1 MRDVVL
7 RGLGTAV
14 PPHVLPQ
21 DAVAREATTM
31 FGGRYGDFDR
41 LRPVF
46 ETTGIAQRHSVVPIS
61 WFREPRD
68 WADRNDVY
76 LRGATDL
83 FVAAT
88 QSALR
93 DANLQASD
101 IDAIVTVSST
111 GIATPSLEAHAM
123 AMLAFRPD
131 VLRVPVFG
139 LGCAGG
145 VSGLAIAADLAR
157 AVPERT
163 VLLVAVETCTL
174 SFRADTLT
182 KANIVATALF
192 ADGAAAA
199 VLRSEDRA
207 SRDGTPDRA
216 RSSAPRLRI
225 GSSGQV
231 TWPDT
236 LGIMG
241 WSVDPVGLGAIFS
254 KSIPTLVQDKM
265 RAAAVTF
272 LSAHGRDLDSLRG
285 CVFHPGG
292 TRVIEAL
299 EDVFSL
305 PADALDDEREVL
317 RTYGNMSAPTVLF
330 VLDRA
335 RRRPEFAVEGAR
347 LMAALGPGFTA
358 SFVLLEAACEEVSAQ
373 ATASDLAG
381 AAGASDLPRP
391 LGAL

>member
-21 DAVAREATTM
+21 DEVAREATTM

-46 ETTGIAQRHSVVPIS
+46 ETTGIDQRHSVVPFS

-68 WADRNDVY
+68 WADRNAVY
-76 LRGATDL
+76 LRGATEL

-88 QSALR
+88 QAALD
-93 DANLQASD
+93 DAGLQASD
-101 IDAIVTVSST
+101 VDAIVTVSST

-123 AMLAFRPD
+123 AELDFRPD

-145 VSGLAIAADLAR
+145 VSGLAIAADLTR

-163 VLLVAVETCTL
+163 VLVVAVETCTL

-199 VLRSEDRA
+199 VLCNEERSL
-207 SRDGTPDRA
+207 RDTATGLPA
-216 RSSAPRLRI
+216 SSASRLRI
-225 GSSGQV
+225 GCSGQV
-231 TWPDT
+231 TWPET

-241 WSVDPVGLGAIFS
+241 WSVDPVGFGAIFS
-254 KSIPTLVQDKM
+254 KSIPALVQDKM
-265 RAAAVTF
+265 RSAAVTF
-272 LSAHGRDLDSLRG
+272 LSAHGHNLDSLGG

-299 EDVFSL
+299 EEVFSL
-305 PADALDDEREVL
+305 PANALDDEREVL
-317 RTYGNMSAPTVLF
+317 RTHGNMSAPTVLF
-330 VLDRA
+330 VLDKA
-335 RRRPEFAVEGAR
+335 RREPSFVADGPV
-347 LMAALGPGFTA
+347 LMGALGPGFTA
-358 SFVLLEAACEEVSAQ
+358 SFLVLDAVRPVVSHSVGVEGREQ
-373 ATASDLAG
+373 AYVETATQ
-381 AAGASDLPRP
+381 GASASP
-391 LGAL
+391 